1 MVAIAG
7 AQLTRRAEV
16 LALAMT
22 ALAALA
28 VVIVPA
34 AYLAAL
40 PLACGAVALSAP
52 TGRRLPASMAVWASV
67 SLAVVVG
74 GVPIA

>member
-1 MVAIAG
+1 VVAIAG

-16 LALAMT
+16 FALAVT

-34 AYLAAL
+34 SYLAVL
-40 PLACGAVALSAP
+40 PLACGAMAISAP
-52 TGRRLPASMAVWASV
+52 AGKRLPASVAVWASV
-67 SLAVVVG
+67 SVAVVVG